1 MARRQL
7 YRHIATAPSGV
18 KIMRDDSHIPDY
30 THAVLGLYS
39 REYDEARIVSITAE
53 DSKRSRRTYDYMCAL
68 RDGKYLPKPR
78 AMESTEAWHSRVASD
93 VKDARTMLDGVDDF
107 DGFVEKLRRQGL
119 DAISELA
126 ERGHYS
132 KWVSLGFCRSK
143 LEADTKKATESKSGW
158 MARIVIVEVET
169 IAMPSGQRK

>member
-18 KIMRDDSHIPDY
+18 KIMRDNSTIPDY

-39 REYDEARIVSITAE
+39 REYDEARVKTMTDE

-78 AMESTEAWHSRVASD
+78 TMESDEAWHSRVASD
-93 VKDARTMLDGVDDF
+93 VKDARSMLDGVEDF
-107 DGFVEKLRRQGL
+107 DGFIETLQRQGL

-169 IAMPSGQRK
+169 IAMPGARK

>member
-1 MARRQL
+1 MAGKPR
-7 YRHIATAPSGV
+7 YRHIATAPSGI
-18 KIMRDDSHIPDY
+18 KIMRDDSLIQDY

-39 REYDEARIVSITAE
+39 REYEEARIVNITAE
-53 DSKRSRRTYDYMCAL
+53 DSKRSRRSYDYLCAL
-68 RDGKYLPKPR
+68 RDGKYTPKQR
-78 AMESTEAWHSRVASD
+78 DMESAEAWRSRVASD
-93 VKDARTMLDGVDDF
+93 VQDARTMLNGVDDF

-126 ERGHYS
+126 ARGHYS

-143 LEADTKKATESKSGW
+143 LEAEARKATESKSDW

-169 IAMPSGQRK
+169 IAMPGARK

>member
-18 KIMRDDSHIPDY
+18 KIMRDDSLIQDY

-39 REYDEARIVSITAE
+39 REYEEARIVNITAE
-53 DSKRSRRTYDYMCAL
+53 DSKRSRRTYDYLCAL
-68 RDGKYLPKPR
+68 RDEKYIPKQR
-78 AMESTEAWHSRVASD
+78 DMESTEAWHSRVASD
-93 VKDARTMLDGVDDF
+93 VNDARSMLDGVEDF
-107 DGFVEKLRRQGL
+107 DSFIEKLRRQGL

-143 LEADTKKATESKSGW
+143 LEAEAKKAAESKSGW

-169 IAMPSGQRK
+169 IAMPREQRK

>member
-18 KIMRDDSHIPDY
+18 KIMRDDSTIPDY

-39 REYDEARIVSITAE
+39 REYEEARIVNITAE
-53 DSKRSRRTYDYMCAL
+53 DSKRSRRSYDYLCAL
-68 RDGKYLPKPR
+68 RDEKYIPKQR
-78 AMESTEAWHSRVASD
+78 DMESAEAWRSRVESD
-93 VKDARTMLDGVDDF
+93 VKDARSMLDGVEDF
-107 DGFVEKLRRQGL
+107 DGFVKKLQRQGL
-119 DAISELA
+119 DAISGLA

-143 LEADTKKATESKSGW
+143 LEAETTKEAESKSGW

-169 IAMPSGQRK
+169 IAMPGARK

>member
-39 REYDEARIVSITAE
+39 REYDEARVKTMTAE
-53 DSKRSRRTYDYMCAL
+53 DSKRSRRTYDYLCAL
-68 RDGKYLPKPR
+68 RDGKYLPKLR
-78 AMESTEAWHSRVASD
+78 TMESVEAWHSRVESD
-93 VKDARTMLDGVDDF
+93 VKDARSMLDGVEDF
-107 DGFVEKLRRQGL
+107 DGFIEKLRRQGL
-119 DAISELA
+119 DAISDLA

-143 LEADTKKATESKSGW
+143 LEAEAKKAAESKSVW

-169 IAMPSGQRK
+169 IAMPIGGRK